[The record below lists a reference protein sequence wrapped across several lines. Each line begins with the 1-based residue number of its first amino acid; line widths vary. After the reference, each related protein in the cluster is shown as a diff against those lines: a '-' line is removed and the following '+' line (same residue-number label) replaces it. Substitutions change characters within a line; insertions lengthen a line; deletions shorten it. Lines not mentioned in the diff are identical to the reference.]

1 MTLYHIHALITCT
14 SHAHHMLI
22 TCTSHAHHMLITCTS
37 HAHHMHITSHAHHM
51 HITCTS
57 HAHHMLIMC
66 KMIHTVLSI
75 STTMGMRSASITICT
90 WLTLPAVTFERAHT
104 ASRTMF
110 SFWCRRRS
118 FSGGRKPASTTAY
131 MVVMG
136 NSEIHDRSVFAS
148 HFNSLGFGNQILLQH
163 FPRSAK
169 QGAVD

>member
-1 MTLYHIHALITCT
+1 MHL
-14 SHAHHMLI
+14 SHAHHMPI
-22 TCTSHAHHMLITCTS
+22 TCPSHVHHMPITCPS
-37 HAHHMHITSHAHHM
+37 HAHHMHITCTSHAHHM

-57 HAHHMLIMC
+57 HAHHMLITC
-66 KMIHTVLSI
+66 KMTHTVLSI